1 MQRTSDLEKTRQEK
15 MADMQVTSAR
25 VIAHV
30 KSLRDMVHRASAVMH
45 QRSLALSGSQAEVK
59 RQAIEIARLRKEDA
73 ASKNEAETT
82 LFLNVKKRSAT
93 QDSLEKELQVANQ
106 QVQSLEANV
115 FELANNFTQLDGA
128 LKTEQNV

>member
-1 MQRTSDLEKTRQEK
+1 
-15 MADMQVTSAR
+15 
-25 VIAHV
+25 
-30 KSLRDMVHRASAVMH
+30 
-45 QRSLALSGSQAEVK
+45 LALSGSQAEVK